1 MDPPDFLINAPL
13 WDRTKNP
20 LAISGSGSSLDNKV
34 NFDNVYMGG
43 PPLPNEEH
51 MQMPHIII
59 GISNLISISLT
70 LTNCFIKLTRS
81 TLQKG

>member
-1 MDPPDFLINAPL
+1 MDPPDFLINALL

-20 LAISGSGSSLDNKV
+20 LAVSGSGSSLDNKV

-51 MQMPHIII
+51 M
-59 GISNLISISLT
+59 
-70 LTNCFIKLTRS
+70 
-81 TLQKG
+81 